1 MTIASSIP
9 GLSQPQTWLWQGFP
23 ICYQAAG
30 QTGPAVVLVHGF
42 GASWGHWRKNIPVL
56 AQHCRVFAL
65 DLIGFGGS
73 AKPTPGAPIVYTFET
88 WGQQLVDF
96 CREVVGSPSLAIG
109 NSVGCI
115 VAMQAAVMAPEQI
128 TAVALLN
135 CSLRLLHDRRR
146 AEQPWLKRIGTPIL
160 QNLLAIPALGHGFFG
175 LLAKP
180 KTVRKILLQAYGNP
194 AAVTDELVD
203 LLMAPAAEPGAA
215 DVFLAFTRYS
225 QGPLPEDLLAA
236 LTCPALVIW
245 GEADPWEPVAL
256 GRKFADYSA
265 VQQFISLPGVGHCP
279 QDEAPEQV
287 NPILLDWILQQAAR

>member
-1 MTIASSIP
+1 MR
-9 GLSQPQTWLWQGFP
+9 QCPQDAPNPCTKTT
-23 ICYQAAG
+23 A
-30 QTGPAVVLVHGF
+30 
-42 GASWGHWRKNIPVL
+42 
-56 AQHCRVFAL
+56 
-65 DLIGFGGS
+65 
-73 AKPTPGAPIVYTFET
+73 GAPIVYTFET

-96 CREVVGSPSLAIG
+96 CREVVGSPVLAIG

-203 LLMAPAAEPGAA
+203 LLMYPVISRQALKNWSIDQQYASGALPMLINSQMSSSVHAAADHQATIQGQSVYLPAARIYAHP
-215 DVFLAFTRYS
+215 TRLMS
-225 QGPLPEDLLAA
+225 
-236 LTCPALVIW
+236 W
-245 GEADPWEPVAL
+245 
-256 GRKFADYSA
+256 
-265 VQQFISLPGVGHCP
+265 
-279 QDEAPEQV
+279 
-287 NPILLDWILQQAAR
+287 WIC